1 MTWEELKADCLTCQK
16 CDLCE
21 TRTNVVFGDG
31 VADAEVLF
39 IGEGPGQNEDEQG
52 LPFVGRSGALLD
64 TYLRTIDLD
73 RKKNIFIANTVKCR
87 PPQNRDPRPEERA
100 ACLPWLREQFRLL
113 QPKIVVCLGRIAAQQ
128 IIRPDYSV
136 TREHGQFE
144 EKDGVLFM
152 GTFHP
157 AALLRNPN
165 NKPVAFE
172 DFVALRGKI
181 REVCTHTYT
190 DAPQAEAAAKEI

>member
-1 MTWEELKADCLTCQK
+1 MTWEELKTDCLTCQK

-31 VADAEVLF
+31 VANAEVLF

-113 QPKIVVCLGRIAAQQ
+113 QPKIVVCLGRIASQQ

-172 DFVALRGKI
+172 DFVALRSKI